1 MLDILDI
8 FELNGEQYKVLENND
23 HYVVVNSK
31 NIALVAVSDPAQL
44 TNITV
49 VDIEALE
56 KYEAF
61 VLETKMRMMNIVDY

>member
-31 NIALVAVSDPAQL
+31 KHGISKGQ
-44 TNITV
+44 
-49 VDIEALE
+49 
-56 KYEAF
+56 
-61 VLETKMRMMNIVDY
+61 

>member
-31 NIALVAVSDPAQL
+31 NIALVAVSERL
-44 TNITV
+44 KLH
-49 VDIEALE
+49 LE
-56 KYEAF
+56 RCDHYLNE
-61 VLETKMRMMNIVDY
+61 VLV

>member
-1 MLDILDI
+1 MD
-8 FELNGEQYKVLENND
+8 NWGERMKAGRLIE
-23 HYVVVNSK
+23 
-31 NIALVAVSDPAQL
+31 ALKQVSPDTEGMCRITTDDPAQL

>member
-1 MLDILDI
+1 MKAKRLIEILR
-8 FELNGEQYKVLENND
+8 
-23 HYVVVNSK
+23 S
-31 NIALVAVSDPAQL
+31 VSPNTEIMCCISTDDPAQL

>member
-1 MLDILDI
+1 MKEGILI
-8 FELNGEQYKVLENND
+8 ELLKKVSPDTEVMRRITTDDL
-23 HYVVVNSK
+23 
-31 NIALVAVSDPAQL
+31 AQL
-44 TNITV
+44 TNMTV

>member
-1 MLDILDI
+1 MCRITTDDL
-8 FELNGEQYKVLENND
+8 
-23 HYVVVNSK
+23 
-31 NIALVAVSDPAQL
+31 AQL
-44 TNITV
+44 TNMTV

>member
-1 MLDILDI
+1 MKAGILI
-8 FELNGEQYKVLENND
+8 ELLQKVSPDTEVMCRITTDDL
-23 HYVVVNSK
+23 
-31 NIALVAVSDPAQL
+31 AQL
-44 TNITV
+44 TNMTV

>member
-1 MLDILDI
+1 MLK
-8 FELNGEQYKVLENND
+8 KVSPDTEVMCRITTDDL
-23 HYVVVNSK
+23 
-31 NIALVAVSDPAQL
+31 AQL
-44 TNITV
+44 TNMTI

>member
-1 MLDILDI
+1 MKEGILI
-8 FELNGEQYKVLENND
+8 ELLKKVSPDTEVMHRITTD
-23 HYVVVNSK
+23 
-31 NIALVAVSDPAQL
+31 DPAQL
-44 TNITV
+44 TNVTV

>member
-31 NIALVAVSDPAQL
+31 NMALVAVRDPADAEERL
-44 TNITV
+44 KSH
-49 VDIEALE
+49 LE
-56 KYEAF
+56 RCDYYLNE
-61 VLETKMRMMNIVDY
+61 VLV

>member
-1 MLDILDI
+1 MKEGILI
-8 FELNGEQYKVLENND
+8 ELLKKVSPDTEVMRRITTD
-23 HYVVVNSK
+23 
-31 NIALVAVSDPAQL
+31 DPAQL

>member
-1 MLDILDI
+1 VKEGILM
-8 FELNGEQYKVLENND
+8 ELLKKVSPDTEVMCRITTDDL
-23 HYVVVNSK
+23 
-31 NIALVAVSDPAQL
+31 AQL
-44 TNITV
+44 TNMTV

>member
-1 MLDILDI
+1 MLK
-8 FELNGEQYKVLENND
+8 KVSPDTEVMCRITTD
-23 HYVVVNSK
+23 
-31 NIALVAVSDPAQL
+31 DPAQL

-56 KYEAF
+56 KYNAF

>member
-31 NIALVAVSDPAQL
+31 NMALVAVSDPADAEERLKSHLKMCESYQ
-44 TNITV
+44 N
-49 VDIEALE
+49 E
-56 KYEAF
+56 
-61 VLETKMRMMNIVDY
+61 VLV

>member
-1 MLDILDI
+1 MKEGILI
-8 FELNGEQYKVLENND
+8 ELLEKVSPDTEVMCRITTD
-23 HYVVVNSK
+23 
-31 NIALVAVSDPAQL
+31 DPAQL

>member
-1 MLDILDI
+1 MKAGRLI
-8 FELNGEQYKVLENND
+8 ELLEG
-23 HYVVVNSK
+23 
-31 NIALVAVSDPAQL
+31 VSPDAEVMCCITTDDFAQL
-44 TNITV
+44 TNMTV